1 MGLRQGGPTI
11 DLHTLYGATFR
22 GQDNNTNSFHFSI
35 PTPARATVRDEI
47 TGKTRVTTAFLSRA
61 YVLYRAAANVRVE
74 QIELLDGART
84 SFDSFIVD
92 RLGVDLP
99 GLAGGRRDLREGI
112 TQFTLSPPVRMT
124 WALGIAVLVKFEAS
138 NRRPGLS
145 REEVDTSPS
154 RPLARSFPHRETVG
168 SVVALDHP
176 GRGGGYLRQIRSPE
190 GPRSVCRDGD

>member
-1 MGLRQGGPTI
+1 MAHHPWTDLVSLRQGGPTI

-99 GLAGGRRDLREGI
+99 GLAGGRRALREGI

-124 WALGIAVLVKFEAS
+124 WALGIAVLVKFEELERVA
-138 NRRPGLS
+138 PGLS
-145 REEVDTSPS
+145 REEAGHITFTAAGAEFSLIE
-154 RPLARSFPHRETVG
+154 RR
-168 SVVALDHP
+168 
-176 GRGGGYLRQIRSPE
+176 
-190 GPRSVCRDGD
+190 